1 VGIAMSS
8 YDYIV
13 VGGGTAGCVLASRLS
28 EDPDVR
34 VLLLEA
40 GGRDIPRA
48 MEMPGAWPAMLG
60 TAVDW
65 AGTSTVQAGTGTA
78 IPLPRG
84 RGLGG
89 SSSINGLDFLRGH
102 RSSYDVWPTLG
113 ATGWGF
119 ADLLEFF
126 RRSEQALDRDPD
138 VRGTAGPLTLSRPA
152 EPNPVAA
159 ACVEAAVQVGHT
171 RVVDIS
177 SGLETGFG
185 WCDNNIVDG
194 ARQSAADAYLR
205 PALHRPNLHLVTEA
219 LARRLLISRG
229 RCHGVEYLVD
239 GAPAV
244 AHGGQILLAAGAIGT
259 PQLLLLSGVGPAR
272 HLRSVGLDVLL
283 DLPGVGANLHDHP
296 MSTVTYSAS
305 RPIPVHMANPPGE
318 ALGLVR
324 SDPALEAPDLQIL
337 FISQPLRAP
346 SLPGPDNGYT
356 IAFSAMSPYARGS
369 VRLASSDP
377 DVAPLIDPAY
387 LADPRDLATM
397 RLGLDLARQI
407 GSAEALNLWRG
418 EEVLPGPR
426 VVTQP
431 DINDFLGKSL
441 VPYFHYAGTCRI
453 GTDQDAV
460 VDPQLRVHGIDGLR
474 VVDASVM
481 PSIVSA
487 NTIAT
492 VYAIA
497 ERAAHLLRSALQ
509 N

>member
-1 VGIAMSS
+1 MGRARSS

-13 VGGGTAGCVLASRLS
+13 VGAGTAGCVLAARLS
-28 EDPDVR
+28 EDSDVR

-40 GGRDIPRA
+40 GGRDIPPA
-48 MEMPGAWPAMLG
+48 MAMPDAWPSLLG

-65 AGTSTVQAGTGTA
+65 AGTSTVQEGTGTA

-102 RSSYDVWPTLG
+102 RSSYDAWPTMG
-113 ATGWGF
+113 AENWGF

-126 RRSEQALDRDPD
+126 RRSERVLDRDSD
-138 VRGTAGPLTLSRPA
+138 LRGTAGPLTLSHPA
-152 EPNPVAA
+152 EPNPVVT
-159 ACVEAAVQVGHT
+159 ACVEAAVQVGHP
-171 RVVDIS
+171 RAVDIS
-177 SGLETGFG
+177 GGLDTGFG

-205 PALHRPNLHLVTEA
+205 PALHRPNLHLVTDA
-219 LARRLLISRG
+219 PTRRLLISNG

-239 GAPAV
+239 GEPVEAR
-244 AHGGQILLAAGAIGT
+244 GGQVLLAAGAIGS
-259 PQLLLLSGVGPAR
+259 PRLMLLSGIGPAR
-272 HLRSVGLDVLL
+272 HLRSVGVDVLL

-296 MSTVTYSAS
+296 MSTVTYSS
-305 RPIPVHMANPPGE
+305 PRPIPVTPANPPGE
-318 ALGLVR
+318 ALGLIR
-324 SDPALEAPDLQIL
+324 SDPTLDAPDLQIL

-356 IAFSAMSPYARGS
+356 IAFSAMSPHSRGS

-377 DVAPLIDPAY
+377 DAAPLTDPAY
-387 LADPRDLATM
+387 LTDRRDLDTM
-397 RLGLDLARQI
+397 RRGLAAARRI
-407 GSAEALNLWRG
+407 GSAEALRLWRG
-418 EEVLPGPR
+418 EEVLPGPHVITR
-426 VVTQP
+426 P
-431 DINDFLGKSL
+431 DISDFLRKSL

-453 GTDQDAV
+453 GTDEDAV
-460 VDPQLRVHGIDGLR
+460 VDSELRVHGIDGLR

-497 ERAAHLLRSALQ
+497 ERAAHILRSAVQ
-509 N
+509 V

>member
-1 VGIAMSS
+1 MSS

-13 VGGGTAGCVLASRLS
+13 VGAGTAGCVLASRLS
-28 EDPDVR
+28 EDSDVH

-40 GGRDIPRA
+40 GGRDTPQA
-48 MEMPGAWPAMLG
+48 MGMPGAWPAMLG

-65 AGTSTVQAGTGTA
+65 AGTSTVQEGTGTV

-113 ATGWGF
+113 AEGWGF
-119 ADLLEFF
+119 AELLEFF
-126 RRSEQALDRDPD
+126 RRGEHALDRDPD
-138 VRGTAGPLTLSRPA
+138 TRGTGGPLSLSRPV
-152 EPNPVAA
+152 EPNPVVT
-159 ACVEAAVQVGHT
+159 ACVEAAVQVGHP
-171 RVVDIS
+171 RAVDIS

-219 LARRLLISRG
+219 LARRLLIARG

-239 GAPAV
+239 GEPVA
-244 AHGGQILLAAGAIGT
+244 AHGSQVLLAAGAIGS

-272 HLRSVGLDVLL
+272 HLRSVGIDVLL
-283 DLPGVGANLHDHP
+283 DVPGVGANLHDHP
-296 MSTVTYSAS
+296 MSTVTYSS
-305 RPIPVHMANPPGE
+305 PRPIPVHAANPPGE

-337 FISQPLRAP
+337 FISLPLRAP

-356 IAFSAMSPYARGS
+356 IAFSAMSPHARGS

-377 DVAPLIDPAY
+377 DIPPLIDPAY
-387 LADPRDLATM
+387 LADPRDRDTMHRGLA
-397 RLGLDLARQI
+397 LARQI
-407 GSAEALNLWRG
+407 GSAEALNSWRG

-426 VVTQP
+426 VVNRT
-431 DINDFLGKSL
+431 DIDDFLNKSL
-441 VPYFHYAGTCRI
+441 VPYFHYVGTCRI
-453 GTDQDAV
+453 GTDRGAV

-481 PSIVSA
+481 PSIASA

-497 ERAAHLLRSALQ
+497 ERAADLVRSVPQ
-509 N
+509 S